1 MSDAPRIPRTR
12 SFMNWPYVISLA
24 VAVVI
29 IVFILALGTFGTKT
43 TTSVDGAV
51 WKARYEE
58 QSKTVVVLNA
68 NMSDLRAQ
76 VSDLQTQLALQSV
89 DTSPAP

>member
-1 MSDAPRIPRTR
+1 MSDSPRIPRAR
-12 SFMNWPYVISLA
+12 SFVNWPMLLI
-24 VAVVI
+24 VAVCVI
-29 IVFILALGTFGTKT
+29 AIAVIALASSIKPQTA
-43 TTSVDGAV
+43 VDASV

-68 NMSDLRAQ
+68 DVSDLRSQ

-89 DTSPAP
+89 DTSLAP